1 MNGAVVR
8 RTQESLGRVIRK
20 PPLTERLLSKPPFRY
35 LHDVIGEVIRMTGFM
50 NGLYTDF
57 EMKSD
62 NVKDKDA
69 KISFLQKAID
79 VVIMVTGEP
88 LSVKPARIVA
98 GHEPE
103 RTNEFL
109 QAIGKCCLSKLSSD
123 DAVKRVLAGEKAD
136 IKGKPPSTSKSQDKE
151 NRESRAEEQKSHK
164 DKEGR
169 GDNEIKD
176 RSTSRDRKPREELKE
191 EEKKQKEK
199 ERDKH
204 KDKEDRHKDLE
215 ADNFREGEKHERE
228 KSKNRTSKQGRETE
242 KSRDK
247 EKREME
253 REKEL
258 QHDKG
263 REKERKHEGGKEK
276 EKLKE
281 RDKEKGRDKDRE
293 KDKDRG
299 KERERDRR
307 RERGKDG
314 ERLKEQGTDKAEKKS
329 TGSEDTL
336 PKKTERSSKDTKTE
350 PDKESGSPT
359 RIPRQSST
367 KGPRQR
373 VKPGP
378 EGPSFQLIRS
388 APAVRRKESKNSAA
402 SVSTEKK
409 LGPSYMK
416 ARKDT
421 IVKQL
426 GRKEASKTAASTLVE
441 KAASILKEKAE
452 SVTTMQ
458 EPGVLETNSPADG
471 ISDEKAATILHA
483 KAEPRPAI
491 KHQEGEAG
499 NRASE
504 KPMVSENGEVSND
517 LPPHV
522 TQRRPPRPNSARP
535 APPRIKRQESTEV
548 LLPERNGSGKAISNV
563 IIDKQNSD
571 DEDDQFVVEAA
582 PQLPEMP
589 EMETEPIVELDG
601 DEKHGGLVKRILET
615 KRDYETSQQ
624 SKSAEKEKPLL
635 SEAAR
640 RKEKDLVSKE
650 IEKFRVS
657 IQTLCRSALPLGKI
671 MDYIQEDMDSMK
683 NELQMWQHEN
693 KQHAEALQKEQSITD
708 SAVEPLKAELA
719 ELEQLI
725 KDQQDKIC
733 TVKANIL
740 KKEEKIRKMVL
751 NINLSTRR

>member
-20 PPLTERLLSKPPFRY
+20 PPLTDRLLSKPPFRY
-35 LHDVIGEVIRMTGFM
+35 LHDVIGEVIRVTGFM

-109 QAIGKCCLSKLSSD
+109 QAIGKCCLNKLSSD

-204 KDKEDRHKDLE
+204 KDNEDRHKDLE
-215 ADNFREGEKHERE
+215 ADNFREDEKHERE
-228 KSKNRTSKQGRETE
+228 RSKNRTSKQGRETE

-247 EKREME
+247 EKGDVE
-253 REKEL
+253 REKDLE
-258 QHDKG
+258 HDKG
-263 REKERKHEGGKEK
+263 QEKERKNEGGKEK

-293 KDKDRG
+293 KDRDRG

-314 ERLKEQGTDKAEKKS
+314 ERLKERGTDKAEKKS

-336 PKKTERSSKDTKTE
+336 AKKTERSSKDTKTE
-350 PDKESGSPT
+350 PDKESGSPA

-373 VKPGP
+373 VKPGA
-378 EGPSFQLIRS
+378 E
-388 APAVRRKESKNSAA
+388 
-402 SVSTEKK
+402 
-409 LGPSYMK
+409 
-416 ARKDT
+416 
-421 IVKQL
+421 
-426 GRKEASKTAASTLVE
+426 GRKEASKTATSALVE

-458 EPGVLETNSPADG
+458 EPGVLETNSPADNV
-471 ISDEKAATILHA
+471 SDEKAASILHA

-491 KHQEGEAG
+491 KHQGESASDAEGEAG

-535 APPRIKRQESTEV
+535 APPRIKRQESAEV
-548 LLPERNGSGKAISNV
+548 LLPERNGSGKAVSNV
-563 IIDKQNSD
+563 IIDKKNSD

-624 SKSAEKEKPLL
+624 SKSTEKEKPLL

-650 IEKFRVS
+650 IEKFRAS

-708 SAVEPLKAELA
+708 SAVEPLKADLA

-733 TVKANIL
+733 TVKANVL

-751 NINLSTRR
+751 NINLSMRR

>member
-20 PPLTERLLSKPPFRY
+20 PPLTDRLLSKPPFRY
-35 LHDVIGEVIRMTGFM
+35 LHDVIGEVIRVTGFM
-50 NGLYTDF
+50 KGLYTDF

-69 KISFLQKAID
+69 KIAFLQKAID

-109 QAIGKCCLSKLSSD
+109 QAIGKCCLNKLSSD

-136 IKGKPPSTSKSQDKE
+136 IKGKPPSTSKSPDKE
-151 NRESRAEEQKSHK
+151 NREYREEEQKSHK

-176 RSTSRDRKPREELKE
+176 RSTSLDRKPREELKE
-191 EEKKQKEK
+191 EEKKQREK
-199 ERDKH
+199 ESDKH
-204 KDKEDRHKDLE
+204 KDNENRHKDLE
-215 ADNFREGEKHERE
+215 RDSFREGEKHERE

-242 KSRDK
+242 KNRDK
-247 EKREME
+247 EKGDME
-253 REKEL
+253 REKDLE
-258 QHDKG
+258 HYKA
-263 REKERKHEGGKEK
+263 REKERKDEGGKEK

-293 KDKDRG
+293 KDRERG
-299 KERERDRR
+299 KDRERDRR
-307 RERGKDG
+307 RERGKDR
-314 ERLKEQGTDKAEKKS
+314 ERSKEQGADKAEKKS
-329 TGSEDTL
+329 TGPEEIL
-336 PKKTERSSKDTKTE
+336 AKKTERSAKDTKTE
-350 PDKESGSPT
+350 PDKESESPA

-373 VKPGP
+373 VKPGG
-378 EGPSFQLIRS
+378 EG
-388 APAVRRKESKNSAA
+388 
-402 SVSTEKK
+402 
-409 LGPSYMK
+409 
-416 ARKDT
+416 
-421 IVKQL
+421 IV
-426 GRKEASKTAASTLVE
+426 
-441 KAASILKEKAE
+441 
-452 SVTTMQ
+452 
-458 EPGVLETNSPADG
+458 ETNSPANNA
-471 ISDEKAATILHA
+471 SDEKAASTLQA
-483 KAEPRPAI
+483 KAELGPAI
-491 KHQEGEAG
+491 KHQGDSASDAEGEAG
-499 NRASE
+499 NHASE
-504 KPMVSENGEVSND
+504 KTMVAENGEVSND

-548 LLPERNGSGKAISNV
+548 LLPERNGSGKAVSNV
-563 IIDKQNSD
+563 IIDRQNSD

-589 EMETEPIVELDG
+589 EMEMEPVVELDG

-624 SKSAEKEKPLL
+624 SPKSTEKEKPLL

-650 IEKFRVS
+650 IEKFRAS

-683 NELQMWQHEN
+683 NELQVWQHEN
-693 KQHAEALQKEQSITD
+693 KEHAEALQKEQSITD

-733 TVKANIL
+733 AVKANIL
-740 KKEEKIRKMVL
+740 KKEEKIQKMAL
-751 NINLSTRR
+751 SINLSTRR

>member
-1 MNGAVVR
+1 MDGAVVR

-35 LHDVIGEVIRMTGFM
+35 LHDVIGEVIRVTGFM

-88 LSVKPARIVA
+88 LAVKPARVVA

-109 QAIGKCCLSKLSSD
+109 QAIGKCCLNKLSSD
-123 DAVKRVLAGEKAD
+123 DAVKRVLAGERAD

-176 RSTSRDRKPREELKE
+176 RSSSHDRKPREELKE
-191 EEKKQKEK
+191 GKKQREK

-204 KDKEDRHKDLE
+204 KDNEDRHKDLDG
-215 ADNFREGEKHERE
+215 DNLGEGEKHARE
-228 KSKNRTSKQGRETE
+228 KSKNRTSKQGRELE
-242 KSRDK
+242 KSREK
-247 EKREME
+247 EKGVE
-253 REKEL
+253 REKDLE
-258 QHDKG
+258 HDKG
-263 REKERKHEGGKEK
+263 REKERRNEGGKEK

-293 KDKDRG
+293 RG
-299 KERERDRR
+299 KDRERDRR
-307 RERGKDG
+307 RERGKD
-314 ERLKEQGTDKAEKKS
+314 EQRSKEQATDKAEKKS
-329 TGSEDTL
+329 AGSEETL
-336 PKKTERSSKDTKTE
+336 AKKTERSSKDTKTE
-350 PDKESGSPT
+350 PDKETSEILMAEGESPA

-373 VKPGP
+373 IKAGG
-378 EGPSFQLIRS
+378 EGIVETNS
-388 APAVRRKESKNSAA
+388 PADSMS
-402 SVSTEKK
+402 
-409 LGPSYMK
+409 
-416 ARKDT
+416 D
-421 IVKQL
+421 
-426 GRKEASKTAASTLVE
+426 E
-441 KAASILKEKAE
+441 KAASIL
-452 SVTTMQ
+452 
-458 EPGVLETNSPADG
+458 
-471 ISDEKAATILHA
+471 HA
-483 KAEPRPAI
+483 KADPKPAI
-491 KHQEGEAG
+491 KHQGESASDAEGEAG
-499 NRASE
+499 NQTSE
-504 KPMVSENGEVSND
+504 KPVVSENGEVSND
-517 LPPHV
+517 LPPPII
-522 TQRRPPRPNSARP
+522 QRRPPRPNSARP
-535 APPRIKRQESTEV
+535 APPRIKRQESAEV
-548 LLPERNGSGKAISNV
+548 LLPERNGSDKAATSV
-563 IIDKQNSD
+563 IRDTQNSD

-589 EMETEPIVELDG
+589 EMEAEPVTELDG
-601 DEKHGGLVKRILET
+601 DETHGGLVKRILET
-615 KRDYETSQQ
+615 KRDYETSHQ
-624 SKSAEKEKPLL
+624 SKPTEKEKPLL
-635 SEAAR
+635 SEATR

-650 IEKFRVS
+650 IEKFRAS

-683 NELQMWQHEN
+683 NELQMWQHET
-693 KQHAEALQKEQSITD
+693 KRHAEALQKEQSITD

-725 KDQQDKIC
+725 RDQQDKIC
-733 TVKANIL
+733 AVKANIL
-740 KKEEKIRKMVL
+740 KKEEKIQKMVL

>member
-20 PPLTERLLSKPPFRY
+20 PPLTDRLLSKPPFRY
-35 LHDVIGEVIRMTGFM
+35 LHDVIGEVIRVTGFM

-109 QAIGKCCLSKLSSD
+109 QAIGKCCLNKLSSD

-204 KDKEDRHKDLE
+204 KDNEDRHKDLE
-215 ADNFREGEKHERE
+215 ADNFREDEKHERE
-228 KSKNRTSKQGRETE
+228 RSKNRTSKQGRETE

-247 EKREME
+247 EKGDEE
-253 REKEL
+253 REKDLER
-258 QHDKG
+258 DKG
-263 REKERKHEGGKEK
+263 QEKERKNEGGKEK

-281 RDKEKGRDKDRE
+281 RDKEKGKDKDRE
-293 KDKDRG
+293 KDRDRG

-314 ERLKEQGTDKAEKKS
+314 ERLKERGMDKAEKKS

-336 PKKTERSSKDTKTE
+336 AKKTEKSSKDTKTE
-350 PDKESGSPT
+350 PDKESGSPA

-373 VKPGP
+373 VKPG
-378 EGPSFQLIRS
+378 
-388 APAVRRKESKNSAA
+388 
-402 SVSTEKK
+402 
-409 LGPSYMK
+409 
-416 ARKDT
+416 
-421 IVKQL
+421 
-426 GRKEASKTAASTLVE
+426 
-441 KAASILKEKAE
+441 AE
-452 SVTTMQ
+452 
-458 EPGVLETNSPADG
+458 GVLETNSPADNV
-471 ISDEKAATILHA
+471 SDEKAASILHA

-491 KHQEGEAG
+491 KHQGESASDAEGEAG
-499 NRASE
+499 NHASE
-504 KPMVSENGEVSND
+504 KPMVSENGQVSND

-535 APPRIKRQESTEV
+535 APPRIKRQESAEV
-548 LLPERNGSGKAISNV
+548 LLPERNGSGKAVSNV

-624 SKSAEKEKPLL
+624 SKSTEKEKPLL

-650 IEKFRVS
+650 IEKFRAS

-708 SAVEPLKAELA
+708 SAVEPLKADLA

-733 TVKANIL
+733 TVKANVL

>member
-8 RTQESLGRVIRK
+8 RTQELLGRVIRK
-20 PPLTERLLSKPPFRY
+20 PPLTDRLLSKPPFRY
-35 LHDVIGEVIRMTGFM
+35 LHDVIGEVIRVTGFM

-109 QAIGKCCLSKLSSD
+109 QAIGKCCLNKLSSD

-176 RSTSRDRKPREELKE
+176 RSTSRDRKPREEVKE
-191 EEKKQKEK
+191 EEKKQREK

-204 KDKEDRHKDLE
+204 KDNEDRHKDLE
-215 ADNFREGEKHERE
+215 GGNFREGEKHERE
-228 KSKNRTSKQGRETE
+228 KSKNRTSKRGRETE
-242 KSRDK
+242 KSR
-247 EKREME
+247 EKDTGDLE
-253 REKEL
+253 REKDLER
-258 QHDKG
+258 DKG
-263 REKERKHEGGKEK
+263 REKERKNEGGKEK

-281 RDKEKGRDKDRE
+281 RDKEKGRDIDRE
-293 KDKDRG
+293 KDRDRG
-299 KERERDRR
+299 KDRERDRR
-307 RERGKDG
+307 RDRGKVG
-314 ERLKEQGTDKAEKKS
+314 ERSKEQGTVKAEKKS
-329 TGSEDTL
+329 TGAEDTL
-336 PKKTERSSKDTKTE
+336 TKKTERSSKDTKTE
-350 PDKESGSPT
+350 PDKESESPA

-373 VKPGP
+373 VKPGA
-378 EGPSFQLIRS
+378 EGIVETNS
-388 APAVRRKESKNSAA
+388 PAD
-402 SVSTEKK
+402 SVS
-409 LGPSYMK
+409 
-416 ARKDT
+416 D
-421 IVKQL
+421 
-426 GRKEASKTAASTLVE
+426 E
-441 KAASILKEKAE
+441 KAASIL
-452 SVTTMQ
+452 
-458 EPGVLETNSPADG
+458 
-471 ISDEKAATILHA
+471 HA
-483 KAEPRPAI
+483 KADPRPAI
-491 KHQEGEAG
+491 KHQGESASDAEGEAG

-522 TQRRPPRPNSARP
+522 NQRRPPRPNSARP

-548 LLPERNGSGKAISNV
+548 LLPERNGSGKAVSNV

-624 SKSAEKEKPLL
+624 SKSTEKEKPLL

-650 IEKFRVS
+650 IEKFRGS

-733 TVKANIL
+733 AVKANIL
-740 KKEEKIRKMVL
+740 KKEEKIQKMVL
-751 NINLSTRR
+751 NINLSMRR

>member
-20 PPLTERLLSKPPFRY
+20 PPLTDRLLSKPPFRY
-35 LHDVIGEVIRMTGFM
+35 LHDVIGEVIRVTGFM

-109 QAIGKCCLSKLSSD
+109 QAIGKCCLNKLSSD
-123 DAVKRVLAGEKAD
+123 DAVKRVLAGDKAD

-204 KDKEDRHKDLE
+204 KDNEDRHKDLE
-215 ADNFREGEKHERE
+215 ADNFREDEKHERE
-228 KSKNRTSKQGRETE
+228 RSKNRTSKQGRETE

-247 EKREME
+247 EKGDAE
-253 REKEL
+253 REKDLER
-258 QHDKG
+258 DKG
-263 REKERKHEGGKEK
+263 QEKERKNEGGKEK

-293 KDKDRG
+293 KDRDRG

-314 ERLKEQGTDKAEKKS
+314 ERLKEGGTDKAEKKS

-336 PKKTERSSKDTKTE
+336 AKKTERSSKDTKTE
-350 PDKESGSPT
+350 PDKESGSPA

-373 VKPGP
+373 VKPGA
-378 EGPSFQLIRS
+378 EGSSFQLIRS
-388 APAVRRKESKNSAA
+388 PPTVRRKESKNSAA

-409 LGPSYMK
+409 LSPSYMK

-426 GRKEASKTAASTLVE
+426 G
-441 KAASILKEKAE
+441 
-452 SVTTMQ
+452 
-458 EPGVLETNSPADG
+458 VLETNSPADNV
-471 ISDEKAATILHA
+471 SDEKAASILHA

-491 KHQEGEAG
+491 KHQGESASDAEGEAG

-535 APPRIKRQESTEV
+535 APPRIKRQESAEF
-548 LLPERNGSGKAISNV
+548 LLPERNGSGKAVSNV

-624 SKSAEKEKPLL
+624 SKSTEKEKPLL

-650 IEKFRVS
+650 IEKFCAS

-708 SAVEPLKAELA
+708 SAVEPLKADLA

-733 TVKANIL
+733 TVKANVL

>member
-1 MNGAVVR
+1 
-8 RTQESLGRVIRK
+8 
-20 PPLTERLLSKPPFRY
+20 
-35 LHDVIGEVIRMTGFM
+35 M

-57 EMKSD
+57 EMRSD

-69 KISFLQKAID
+69 KIGFLQKAID

-88 LSVKPARIVA
+88 LLVKPARIVA

-109 QAIGKCCLSKLSSD
+109 QAIGKCCLNKLSSD
-123 DAVKRVLAGEKAD
+123 DAVKRVLAGEKVD

-191 EEKKQKEK
+191 EEKKQREK

-204 KDKEDRHKDLE
+204 KENENRHKDLE
-215 ADNFREGEKHERE
+215 EDNFREGEKHERE

-247 EKREME
+247 DKGDLE
-253 REKEL
+253 REKDLER
-258 QHDKG
+258 DKG
-263 REKERKHEGGKEK
+263 WEKERKNEGGKEK
-276 EKLKE
+276 EKLRE
-281 RDKEKGRDKDRE
+281 REKEKGRDKDRE
-293 KDKDRG
+293 KDRDRG
-299 KERERDRR
+299 KDRERDRR
-307 RERGKDG
+307 RDRGKVG
-314 ERLKEQGTDKAEKKS
+314 ERSKEQGTVKAEKKS
-329 TGSEDTL
+329 TGAEDTL
-336 PKKTERSSKDTKTE
+336 TKKTERSKDTKTE
-350 PDKESGSPT
+350 PDKESESPA
-359 RIPRQSST
+359 RIPRQSLT

-373 VKPGP
+373 VKPGA
-378 EGPSFQLIRS
+378 EG
-388 APAVRRKESKNSAA
+388 
-402 SVSTEKK
+402 
-409 LGPSYMK
+409 
-416 ARKDT
+416 
-421 IVKQL
+421 IV
-426 GRKEASKTAASTLVE
+426 
-441 KAASILKEKAE
+441 
-452 SVTTMQ
+452 
-458 EPGVLETNSPADG
+458 ETNSPADSV
-471 ISDEKAATILHA
+471 SDEKAASILHA

-491 KHQEGEAG
+491 KHQGESASDAEGEAG

-548 LLPERNGSGKAISNV
+548 LLPERNGSGKAVSNV

-571 DEDDQFVVEAA
+571 DEDDQFMVEAA
-582 PQLPEMP
+582 PQPPEMP
-589 EMETEPIVELDG
+589 EMEMEPIVELDG

-624 SKSAEKEKPLL
+624 SKSTEKEKPLL

-650 IEKFRVS
+650 IEKFRGS

-708 SAVEPLKAELA
+708 SAVDPLKAELA

-733 TVKANIL
+733 AVKANIL
-740 KKEEKIRKMVL
+740 KKEEKIQKMVL

>member
-1 MNGAVVR
+1 MNGAVVQ
-8 RTQESLGRVIRK
+8 RTQESLGQVIRK
-20 PPLTERLLSKPPFRY
+20 PPLTDRLLSKPPFRY
-35 LHDVIGEVIRMTGFM
+35 LHDVIGEVIRVTGFM

-109 QAIGKCCLSKLSSD
+109 QAIGKCCLNKLSSD

-176 RSTSRDRKPREELKE
+176 RSTSRDRKPREELEE
-191 EEKKQKEK
+191 EEKKQREK

-204 KDKEDRHKDLE
+204 KDNEDRHKDLE
-215 ADNFREGEKHERE
+215 GDNFREGEKHERE

-247 EKREME
+247 GDIE
-253 REKEL
+253 REKDLER
-258 QHDKG
+258 DKG
-263 REKERKHEGGKEK
+263 REKERKNEGGKEK
-276 EKLKE
+276 EKLKD
-281 RDKEKGRDKDRE
+281 RDKEKGRDKDCE
-293 KDKDRG
+293 KDRDRG
-299 KERERDRR
+299 KDRERDRR
-307 RERGKDG
+307 RERGKVR
-314 ERLKEQGTDKAEKKS
+314 ERSKEQGTDKAEKKS
-329 TGSEDTL
+329 TGAENTFA
-336 PKKTERSSKDTKTE
+336 KKTERSSKDTKTE
-350 PDKESGSPT
+350 PDKESKSPA

-367 KGPRQR
+367 KGGPRQR
-373 VKPGP
+373 VKPGA
-378 EGPSFQLIRS
+378 EGES
-388 APAVRRKESKNSAA
+388 A
-402 SVSTEKK
+402 
-409 LGPSYMK
+409 
-416 ARKDT
+416 
-421 IVKQL
+421 
-426 GRKEASKTAASTLVE
+426 
-441 KAASILKEKAE
+441 
-452 SVTTMQ
+452 
-458 EPGVLETNSPADG
+458 
-471 ISDEKAATILHA
+471 SDA
-483 KAEPRPAI
+483 
-491 KHQEGEAG
+491 EGEAG

-504 KPMVSENGEVSND
+504 KPMVSENGELSND

-548 LLPERNGSGKAISNV
+548 LLPERNGSGKAVSNV

-589 EMETEPIVELDG
+589 EMEMEPIVELDD

-624 SKSAEKEKPLL
+624 SKSTEKEKPLL

-650 IEKFRVS
+650 IEKFRAS

-733 TVKANIL
+733 AVKANIL

-751 NINLSTRR
+751 NINLSTRT

>member
-1 MNGAVVR
+1 MRVVTAVSAAAPAQWRAARCMPGGVGARGGPAGAAMNGAVVR
-8 RTQESLGRVIRK
+8 RTQELLGRVIRK

-35 LHDVIGEVIRMTGFM
+35 LHDVIGEVIRVTGFM

-57 EMKSD
+57 EMRSD

-69 KISFLQKAID
+69 KIGFLQKAID

-88 LSVKPARIVA
+88 LLVKPARIVA

-109 QAIGKCCLSKLSSD
+109 QAIGKCCLNKLSSD
-123 DAVKRVLAGEKAD
+123 DAVKRVLAGEKVD

-191 EEKKQKEK
+191 EEKKQREK

-204 KDKEDRHKDLE
+204 KENENRHKDLE
-215 ADNFREGEKHERE
+215 EDNFREGEKHERE

-247 EKREME
+247 DKGDLE
-253 REKEL
+253 REKDLER
-258 QHDKG
+258 DKG
-263 REKERKHEGGKEK
+263 WEKERKNEGGKEK
-276 EKLKE
+276 EKLRE
-281 RDKEKGRDKDRE
+281 REKEKGRDKDRE
-293 KDKDRG
+293 KDRDRG
-299 KERERDRR
+299 KDRERDRR
-307 RERGKDG
+307 RDRGKVG
-314 ERLKEQGTDKAEKKS
+314 ERSKEQGTVKAEKKS
-329 TGSEDTL
+329 TGAEDTL
-336 PKKTERSSKDTKTE
+336 TKKTERSKDTKTE
-350 PDKESGSPT
+350 PDKESESPA
-359 RIPRQSST
+359 RIPRQSLT

-373 VKPGP
+373 VKPGA
-378 EGPSFQLIRS
+378 EG
-388 APAVRRKESKNSAA
+388 
-402 SVSTEKK
+402 
-409 LGPSYMK
+409 
-416 ARKDT
+416 
-421 IVKQL
+421 IV
-426 GRKEASKTAASTLVE
+426 
-441 KAASILKEKAE
+441 
-452 SVTTMQ
+452 
-458 EPGVLETNSPADG
+458 ETNSPADSV
-471 ISDEKAATILHA
+471 SDEKAASILHA

-548 LLPERNGSGKAISNV
+548 LLPERNGSGKAVSNV

-571 DEDDQFVVEAA
+571 DEDDQFMVEAA
-582 PQLPEMP
+582 PQPPEMP
-589 EMETEPIVELDG
+589 EMEMEPIVELDG

-624 SKSAEKEKPLL
+624 SKSTEKEKPLL

-650 IEKFRVS
+650 IEKFRGS

-708 SAVEPLKAELA
+708 SAVDPLKAELA

-733 TVKANIL
+733 AVKANIL
-740 KKEEKIRKMVL
+740 KKEEKIQKMVL

>member
-1 MNGAVVR
+1 
-8 RTQESLGRVIRK
+8 
-20 PPLTERLLSKPPFRY
+20 
-35 LHDVIGEVIRMTGFM
+35 M

-88 LSVKPARIVA
+88 LAVKPARVVA

-109 QAIGKCCLSKLSSD
+109 QAIGKCCLNKLSSD
-123 DAVKRVLAGEKAD
+123 DAVKRVLAGERAD

-176 RSTSRDRKPREELKE
+176 RSSSHDRKPREELKE
-191 EEKKQKEK
+191 GKKQREK

-204 KDKEDRHKDLE
+204 KDNEDRHKDLDG
-215 ADNFREGEKHERE
+215 DNLGEGEKHARE
-228 KSKNRTSKQGRETE
+228 KSKNRTSKQGRELE
-242 KSRDK
+242 KSREK
-247 EKREME
+247 EKGVE
-253 REKEL
+253 REKDLE
-258 QHDKG
+258 HDKG
-263 REKERKHEGGKEK
+263 REKERRNEGGKEK

-293 KDKDRG
+293 RG
-299 KERERDRR
+299 KDRERDRR
-307 RERGKDG
+307 RERGKD
-314 ERLKEQGTDKAEKKS
+314 EQRSKEQATDKAEKKS
-329 TGSEDTL
+329 AGSEETL
-336 PKKTERSSKDTKTE
+336 AKKTERSSKDTKTE
-350 PDKESGSPT
+350 PDKETSEILMAEGESPA

-373 VKPGP
+373 IKAGG
-378 EGPSFQLIRS
+378 EGIVETNS
-388 APAVRRKESKNSAA
+388 PADSMS
-402 SVSTEKK
+402 
-409 LGPSYMK
+409 
-416 ARKDT
+416 D
-421 IVKQL
+421 
-426 GRKEASKTAASTLVE
+426 E
-441 KAASILKEKAE
+441 KAASIL
-452 SVTTMQ
+452 
-458 EPGVLETNSPADG
+458 
-471 ISDEKAATILHA
+471 HA
-483 KAEPRPAI
+483 KADPKPAI

-499 NRASE
+499 NQTSE
-504 KPMVSENGEVSND
+504 KPVVSENGEVSND
-517 LPPHV
+517 LPPPII
-522 TQRRPPRPNSARP
+522 QRRPPRPNSARP
-535 APPRIKRQESTEV
+535 APPRIKRQESAEV
-548 LLPERNGSGKAISNV
+548 LLPERNGSDKAATSV
-563 IIDKQNSD
+563 IRDTQNSD

-589 EMETEPIVELDG
+589 EMEAEPVTELDG
-601 DEKHGGLVKRILET
+601 DETHGGLVKRILET
-615 KRDYETSQQ
+615 KRDYETSHQ
-624 SKSAEKEKPLL
+624 SKPTEKEKPLL
-635 SEAAR
+635 SEATR

-650 IEKFRVS
+650 IEKFRAS

-683 NELQMWQHEN
+683 NELQMWQHET
-693 KQHAEALQKEQSITD
+693 KRHAEALQKEQSITD

-725 KDQQDKIC
+725 RDQQDKIC
-733 TVKANIL
+733 AVKANIL
-740 KKEEKIRKMVL
+740 KKEEKIQKMVL

>member
-8 RTQESLGRVIRK
+8 RTQELLGRVIRK
-20 PPLTERLLSKPPFRY
+20 PPLTDRLLSKPPFRY
-35 LHDVIGEVIRMTGFM
+35 LHDVIGEVIRVTGFM

-109 QAIGKCCLSKLSSD
+109 QAIGKCCLNKLSSD

-176 RSTSRDRKPREELKE
+176 RSTSRDRKPREEVKE
-191 EEKKQKEK
+191 EEKKQREK

-204 KDKEDRHKDLE
+204 KDNEDRHKDLE
-215 ADNFREGEKHERE
+215 GGNFREGEKHERE
-228 KSKNRTSKQGRETE
+228 KSKNRTSKRGRETE
-242 KSRDK
+242 KSR
-247 EKREME
+247 EKDTGDLE
-253 REKEL
+253 REKDLER
-258 QHDKG
+258 DKG
-263 REKERKHEGGKEK
+263 REKERKNEGGKEK

-293 KDKDRG
+293 KDRDRG
-299 KERERDRR
+299 KDRERDRR
-307 RERGKDG
+307 RDRGKVG
-314 ERLKEQGTDKAEKKS
+314 ERSKEQGTVKAEKKS
-329 TGSEDTL
+329 TGAEDTL
-336 PKKTERSSKDTKTE
+336 TKKTERSSKDTKTE
-350 PDKESGSPT
+350 PDKESESPA

-373 VKPGP
+373 VKPG
-378 EGPSFQLIRS
+378 
-388 APAVRRKESKNSAA
+388 
-402 SVSTEKK
+402 
-409 LGPSYMK
+409 
-416 ARKDT
+416 
-421 IVKQL
+421 
-426 GRKEASKTAASTLVE
+426 
-441 KAASILKEKAE
+441 AE
-452 SVTTMQ
+452 
-458 EPGVLETNSPADG
+458 
-471 ISDEKAATILHA
+471 
-483 KAEPRPAI
+483 
-491 KHQEGEAG
+491 EGEAG

-522 TQRRPPRPNSARP
+522 NQRRPPRPNSARP

-548 LLPERNGSGKAISNV
+548 LLPERNGSGKAVSNV

-624 SKSAEKEKPLL
+624 SKSTEKEKPLL

-650 IEKFRVS
+650 IEKFRGS

-733 TVKANIL
+733 AVKANIL
-740 KKEEKIRKMVL
+740 KKEEKIQKMVL
-751 NINLSTRR
+751 NINLSMRR

>member
-1 MNGAVVR
+1 
-8 RTQESLGRVIRK
+8 
-20 PPLTERLLSKPPFRY
+20 
-35 LHDVIGEVIRMTGFM
+35 M

-88 LSVKPARIVA
+88 LAVKPARVVA

-109 QAIGKCCLSKLSSD
+109 QAIGKCCLNKLSSD
-123 DAVKRVLAGEKAD
+123 DAVKRVLAGERAD

-176 RSTSRDRKPREELKE
+176 RSSSHDRKPREELKE
-191 EEKKQKEK
+191 GKKQREK

-204 KDKEDRHKDLE
+204 KDNEDRHKDLDG
-215 ADNFREGEKHERE
+215 DNLGEGEKHARE
-228 KSKNRTSKQGRETE
+228 KSKNRTSKQGRELE
-242 KSRDK
+242 KSREK
-247 EKREME
+247 EKGVE
-253 REKEL
+253 REKDLE
-258 QHDKG
+258 HDKG
-263 REKERKHEGGKEK
+263 REKERRNEGGKEK

-293 KDKDRG
+293 RG
-299 KERERDRR
+299 KDRERDRR
-307 RERGKDG
+307 RERGKD
-314 ERLKEQGTDKAEKKS
+314 EQRSKEQATDKAEKKS
-329 TGSEDTL
+329 AGSEETL
-336 PKKTERSSKDTKTE
+336 AKKTERSSKDTKTE
-350 PDKESGSPT
+350 PDKETSEILMAEGESPA

-373 VKPGP
+373 IKAGG
-378 EGPSFQLIRS
+378 EGSSLQLIRS
-388 APAVRRKESKNSAA
+388 PPAVRRKESKNTTASAT
-402 SVSTEKK
+402 TEKK
-409 LGPSYMK
+409 LSPSYMK
-416 ARKDT
+416 ARKN
-421 IVKQL
+421 ILVKQL
-426 GRKEASKTAASTLVE
+426 GRKEASKTAASVLVE

-458 EPGVLETNSPADG
+458 EPGIVETNSPADSM
-471 ISDEKAATILHA
+471 SDEKAASILHA
-483 KAEPRPAI
+483 KADPKPAI
-491 KHQEGEAG
+491 KHQGESASDAEGEAG
-499 NRASE
+499 NQTSE
-504 KPMVSENGEVSND
+504 KPVVSENGEVSND
-517 LPPHV
+517 LPPPII
-522 TQRRPPRPNSARP
+522 QRRPPRPNSARP
-535 APPRIKRQESTEV
+535 APPRIKRQESAEV
-548 LLPERNGSGKAISNV
+548 LLPERNGSDKAATSV
-563 IIDKQNSD
+563 IRDTQNSD

-589 EMETEPIVELDG
+589 EMEAEPVTELDG
-601 DEKHGGLVKRILET
+601 DETHGGLVKRILET
-615 KRDYETSQQ
+615 KRDYETSHQ
-624 SKSAEKEKPLL
+624 SKPTEKEKPLL
-635 SEAAR
+635 SEATR

-650 IEKFRVS
+650 IEKFRAS

-683 NELQMWQHEN
+683 NELQMWQHET
-693 KQHAEALQKEQSITD
+693 KRHAEALQKEQSITD

-725 KDQQDKIC
+725 RDQQDKIC
-733 TVKANIL
+733 AVKANIL
-740 KKEEKIRKMVL
+740 KKEEKIQKMVL

>member
-8 RTQESLGRVIRK
+8 RTQELLGRVIRK
-20 PPLTERLLSKPPFRY
+20 PPLTDRLLSKPPFRY
-35 LHDVIGEVIRMTGFM
+35 LHDVIGEVIRVTGFM

-109 QAIGKCCLSKLSSD
+109 QAIGKCCLNKLSSD

-191 EEKKQKEK
+191 EEKKQREK

-204 KDKEDRHKDLE
+204 KDNEDRHKDLE
-215 ADNFREGEKHERE
+215 GGNFREGEKHERE
-228 KSKNRTSKQGRETE
+228 KSKNRTSKRGRETE
-242 KSRDK
+242 KSR
-247 EKREME
+247 EKDTGDLE
-253 REKEL
+253 REKDLER
-258 QHDKG
+258 DKG
-263 REKERKHEGGKEK
+263 REKERKNEGGKEK

-293 KDKDRG
+293 KDRDRG
-299 KERERDRR
+299 KDRERDRR
-307 RERGKDG
+307 RDRGKVG
-314 ERLKEQGTDKAEKKS
+314 ERSKEQGTVKAEKKS
-329 TGSEDTL
+329 TGAEDTL
-336 PKKTERSSKDTKTE
+336 TKKTERSSKDTKTE
-350 PDKESGSPT
+350 PDKESESPA

-373 VKPGP
+373 VKPGA
-378 EGPSFQLIRS
+378 EG
-388 APAVRRKESKNSAA
+388 
-402 SVSTEKK
+402 
-409 LGPSYMK
+409 
-416 ARKDT
+416 
-421 IVKQL
+421 IV
-426 GRKEASKTAASTLVE
+426 
-441 KAASILKEKAE
+441 
-452 SVTTMQ
+452 
-458 EPGVLETNSPADG
+458 ETNSPADSV
-471 ISDEKAATILHA
+471 SDEKAASILHA
-483 KAEPRPAI
+483 KAEPRPAV
-491 KHQEGEAG
+491 KHQGESASDAEGEAG

-504 KPMVSENGEVSND
+504 KPVVSENGEVSND

-522 TQRRPPRPNSARP
+522 TQR
-535 APPRIKRQESTEV
+535 
-548 LLPERNGSGKAISNV
+548 NGSGKAVSNV

-571 DEDDQFVVEAA
+571 DDDDQFVVEAA

-624 SKSAEKEKPLL
+624 SKSTEKEKPLL

-650 IEKFRVS
+650 IEKFRGS

-725 KDQQDKIC
+725 RDQQDKIC
-733 TVKANIL
+733 AVKANIL
-740 KKEEKIRKMVL
+740 KKEEKIQKMVL

>member
-20 PPLTERLLSKPPFRY
+20 PPLTDRLLSKPPFRY
-35 LHDVIGEVIRMTGFM
+35 LHDVIGEVIRVTGFM

-109 QAIGKCCLSKLSSD
+109 QAIGKCCLNKLSSD

-204 KDKEDRHKDLE
+204 KDNEDRHKDLE
-215 ADNFREGEKHERE
+215 ADNFREDEKHERE
-228 KSKNRTSKQGRETE
+228 RSKNRTSKQGRETE

-247 EKREME
+247 EKGDEE
-253 REKEL
+253 REKDLER
-258 QHDKG
+258 DKG
-263 REKERKHEGGKEK
+263 QEKERKNEGGKEK

-281 RDKEKGRDKDRE
+281 RDKEKGKDKDRE
-293 KDKDRG
+293 KDRDRG

-314 ERLKEQGTDKAEKKS
+314 ERLKERGMDKAEKKS

-336 PKKTERSSKDTKTE
+336 AKKTEKSSKDTKTE
-350 PDKESGSPT
+350 PDKESGSPA

-373 VKPGP
+373 VKPG
-378 EGPSFQLIRS
+378 
-388 APAVRRKESKNSAA
+388 
-402 SVSTEKK
+402 
-409 LGPSYMK
+409 
-416 ARKDT
+416 
-421 IVKQL
+421 
-426 GRKEASKTAASTLVE
+426 
-441 KAASILKEKAE
+441 AE
-452 SVTTMQ
+452 
-458 EPGVLETNSPADG
+458 GVLETNSPADNV
-471 ISDEKAATILHA
+471 SDEKAASILHA

-499 NRASE
+499 NHASE
-504 KPMVSENGEVSND
+504 KPMVSENGQVSND

-535 APPRIKRQESTEV
+535 APPRIKRQESAEV
-548 LLPERNGSGKAISNV
+548 LLPERNGSGKAVSNV

-624 SKSAEKEKPLL
+624 SKSTEKEKPLL

-650 IEKFRVS
+650 IEKFRAS

-708 SAVEPLKAELA
+708 SAVEPLKADLA

-733 TVKANIL
+733 TVKANVL

>member
-8 RTQESLGRVIRK
+8 RTQELLGRVIRK
-20 PPLTERLLSKPPFRY
+20 PPLTDRLLSKPPFRY
-35 LHDVIGEVIRMTGFM
+35 LHDVIGEVIRVTGFM

-109 QAIGKCCLSKLSSD
+109 QAIGKCCLNKLSSD

-191 EEKKQKEK
+191 EEKKQREK

-204 KDKEDRHKDLE
+204 KDNEDRHKDLE
-215 ADNFREGEKHERE
+215 GGNFREGEKHERE
-228 KSKNRTSKQGRETE
+228 KSKNRTSKRGRETE
-242 KSRDK
+242 KSR
-247 EKREME
+247 EKDTGDLE
-253 REKEL
+253 REKDLER
-258 QHDKG
+258 DKG
-263 REKERKHEGGKEK
+263 REKERKNEGGKEK

-293 KDKDRG
+293 KDRDRG
-299 KERERDRR
+299 KDRERDRR
-307 RERGKDG
+307 RDRGKVG
-314 ERLKEQGTDKAEKKS
+314 ERSKEQGTVKAEKKS
-329 TGSEDTL
+329 TGAEDTL
-336 PKKTERSSKDTKTE
+336 TKKTERSSKDTKTE
-350 PDKESGSPT
+350 PDKESESPA

-373 VKPGP
+373 VKPGA
-378 EGPSFQLIRS
+378 EG
-388 APAVRRKESKNSAA
+388 
-402 SVSTEKK
+402 
-409 LGPSYMK
+409 
-416 ARKDT
+416 
-421 IVKQL
+421 IV
-426 GRKEASKTAASTLVE
+426 
-441 KAASILKEKAE
+441 
-452 SVTTMQ
+452 
-458 EPGVLETNSPADG
+458 ETNSPADSV
-471 ISDEKAATILHA
+471 SDEKAASILHA
-483 KAEPRPAI
+483 KAEPRPAV

-504 KPMVSENGEVSND
+504 KPVVSENGEVSND

-522 TQRRPPRPNSARP
+522 TQR
-535 APPRIKRQESTEV
+535 
-548 LLPERNGSGKAISNV
+548 NGSGKAVSNV

-571 DEDDQFVVEAA
+571 DDDDQFVVEAA

-624 SKSAEKEKPLL
+624 SKSTEKEKPLL

-650 IEKFRVS
+650 IEKFRGS

-725 KDQQDKIC
+725 RDQQDKIC
-733 TVKANIL
+733 AVKANIL
-740 KKEEKIRKMVL
+740 KKEEKIQKMVL

>member
-8 RTQESLGRVIRK
+8 RTQELLGRVIRK
-20 PPLTERLLSKPPFRY
+20 PPLTDRLLSKPPFRY
-35 LHDVIGEVIRMTGFM
+35 LHDVIGEVIRVTGFM

-109 QAIGKCCLSKLSSD
+109 QAIGKCCLNKLSSD

-176 RSTSRDRKPREELKE
+176 RSTSRDRKPREEVKE
-191 EEKKQKEK
+191 EEKKQREK

-204 KDKEDRHKDLE
+204 KDNEDRHKDLE
-215 ADNFREGEKHERE
+215 GGNFREGEKHERE
-228 KSKNRTSKQGRETE
+228 KSKNRTSKRGRETE
-242 KSRDK
+242 KSR
-247 EKREME
+247 EKDTGDLE
-253 REKEL
+253 REKDLER
-258 QHDKG
+258 DKG
-263 REKERKHEGGKEK
+263 REKERKNEGGKEK

-293 KDKDRG
+293 KDRDRG
-299 KERERDRR
+299 KDRERDRR
-307 RERGKDG
+307 RDRGKVG
-314 ERLKEQGTDKAEKKS
+314 ERSKEQGTVKAEKKS
-329 TGSEDTL
+329 TGAEDTL
-336 PKKTERSSKDTKTE
+336 TKKTERSSKDTKTE
-350 PDKESGSPT
+350 PDKESESPA

-373 VKPGP
+373 VKPGA
-378 EGPSFQLIRS
+378 EGIVATNS
-388 APAVRRKESKNSAA
+388 PAD
-402 SVSTEKK
+402 SVS
-409 LGPSYMK
+409 
-416 ARKDT
+416 D
-421 IVKQL
+421 
-426 GRKEASKTAASTLVE
+426 E
-441 KAASILKEKAE
+441 KAASIL
-452 SVTTMQ
+452 
-458 EPGVLETNSPADG
+458 
-471 ISDEKAATILHA
+471 HA
-483 KAEPRPAI
+483 KADPRPAI
-491 KHQEGEAG
+491 KHQGESASDAEGEAG

-522 TQRRPPRPNSARP
+522 NQ
-535 APPRIKRQESTEV
+535 
-548 LLPERNGSGKAISNV
+548 RNGSGKAVSNV

-624 SKSAEKEKPLL
+624 SKSTEKEKPLL

-650 IEKFRVS
+650 IEKFRGS

-733 TVKANIL
+733 AVKANIL
-740 KKEEKIRKMVL
+740 KKEEKIQKMVL
-751 NINLSTRR
+751 NINLSMRR

>member
-8 RTQESLGRVIRK
+8 RTQELLGRVIRK
-20 PPLTERLLSKPPFRY
+20 PPLTDRLLSKPPFRY
-35 LHDVIGEVIRMTGFM
+35 LHDVIGEVIRVTGFM

-109 QAIGKCCLSKLSSD
+109 QAIGKCCLNKLSSD

-176 RSTSRDRKPREELKE
+176 RSTSRDRKPREEVKE
-191 EEKKQKEK
+191 EEKKQREK

-204 KDKEDRHKDLE
+204 KDNEDRHKDLE
-215 ADNFREGEKHERE
+215 GGNFREGEKHERE
-228 KSKNRTSKQGRETE
+228 KSKNRTSKRGRETE
-242 KSRDK
+242 KSR
-247 EKREME
+247 EKDTGDLE
-253 REKEL
+253 REKDLER
-258 QHDKG
+258 DKG
-263 REKERKHEGGKEK
+263 REKERKNEGGKEK

-293 KDKDRG
+293 KDRDRG
-299 KERERDRR
+299 KDRERDRR
-307 RERGKDG
+307 RDRGKVG
-314 ERLKEQGTDKAEKKS
+314 ERSKEQGTVKAEKKS
-329 TGSEDTL
+329 TGAEDTL
-336 PKKTERSSKDTKTE
+336 TKKTERSSKDTKTE
-350 PDKESGSPT
+350 PDKESESPA

-373 VKPGP
+373 VKPGA
-378 EGPSFQLIRS
+378 EGIVATNS
-388 APAVRRKESKNSAA
+388 PAD
-402 SVSTEKK
+402 SVS
-409 LGPSYMK
+409 
-416 ARKDT
+416 D
-421 IVKQL
+421 
-426 GRKEASKTAASTLVE
+426 E
-441 KAASILKEKAE
+441 KAASIL
-452 SVTTMQ
+452 
-458 EPGVLETNSPADG
+458 
-471 ISDEKAATILHA
+471 HA
-483 KAEPRPAI
+483 KADPRPAI

-522 TQRRPPRPNSARP
+522 NQRRPPRPNSARP

-548 LLPERNGSGKAISNV
+548 LLPERNGSGKAVSNV

-624 SKSAEKEKPLL
+624 SKSTEKEKPLL

-650 IEKFRVS
+650 IEKFRGS

-733 TVKANIL
+733 AVKANIL
-740 KKEEKIRKMVL
+740 KKEEKIQKMVL
-751 NINLSTRR
+751 NINLSMRR

>member
-20 PPLTERLLSKPPFRY
+20 PPLTDRLLSKPPFRY
-35 LHDVIGEVIRMTGFM
+35 LHDVIGEVIRVTGFM

-109 QAIGKCCLSKLSSD
+109 QAIGKCCLNKLSSD
-123 DAVKRVLAGEKAD
+123 DAVKKVLAGEKAD
-136 IKGKPPSTSKSQDKE
+136 MKGKPPSTSKSQDKE

-204 KDKEDRHKDLE
+204 KDNEDRHKDLE

-247 EKREME
+247 EKGDVEQ
-253 REKEL
+253 EKDLE
-258 QHDKG
+258 HDKG
-263 REKERKHEGGKEK
+263 REKERKNEGGKEK

-293 KDKDRG
+293 KDRDRG

-314 ERLKEQGTDKAEKKS
+314 EHLKERGTDKKS

-336 PKKTERSSKDTKTE
+336 AKKTERSSKDTKTE
-350 PDKESGSPT
+350 PDKESGSPA

-373 VKPGP
+373 VKPG
-378 EGPSFQLIRS
+378 
-388 APAVRRKESKNSAA
+388 
-402 SVSTEKK
+402 
-409 LGPSYMK
+409 
-416 ARKDT
+416 
-421 IVKQL
+421 
-426 GRKEASKTAASTLVE
+426 
-441 KAASILKEKAE
+441 AE
-452 SVTTMQ
+452 
-458 EPGVLETNSPADG
+458 GVLETNSPADNV
-471 ISDEKAATILHA
+471 SDEKAASILHA

-504 KPMVSENGEVSND
+504 KTMVSENGDVSND

-535 APPRIKRQESTEV
+535 APPRIKRQESAEV
-548 LLPERNGSGKAISNV
+548 LLPERNGSGKPVSNV

-624 SKSAEKEKPLL
+624 SKSTEKEKPLL

-650 IEKFRVS
+650 IEKFRAS